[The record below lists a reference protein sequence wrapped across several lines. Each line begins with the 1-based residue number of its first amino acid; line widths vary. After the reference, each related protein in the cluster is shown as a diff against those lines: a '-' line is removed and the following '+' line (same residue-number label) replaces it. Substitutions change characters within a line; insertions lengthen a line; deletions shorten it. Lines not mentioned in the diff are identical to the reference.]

1 MSPVFFFV
9 LAMFLLAS
17 AVIAS
22 GVDRRFALWL
32 LSVAGNEP
40 RRVLLAL
47 MVGSAAVSTVMSD
60 LVACA
65 LFATVGAGV
74 LDRAGVRPGS
84 SFGRAVMLGIPIAC
98 FIGGVAT
105 PAGSSVNILGIH
117 FIQEYG
123 NIRVPFLSW
132 TVIGVPM
139 VIGLLPVAW
148 WAVLRSNPPEI
159 AAVGDAAAVNQE
171 RTALGPLRSSEKKIL
186 ALFALLIALWTA
198 GTWIEQ
204 LEVPVV
210 ALAGA
215 MVLFFPGV
223 ELLTWRQAQEGVGW
237 EALLMI
243 GGVTSLG
250 AVSVV
255 TGLAQWLVHAA
266 LGGLAGWSPVWLIA
280 AVSAFTVVVHL
291 AIPIAP
297 VINSVLIP
305 PIVLLALDA
314 GRNPALYAVP
324 VAFTASCAF
333 LLPLDAVS
341 LLTYSRGYYRMLDMV
356 RPGVL
361 VSVAWVILMTAL
373 LLLLGPAL
381 GFL

>member
-1 MSPVFFFV
+1 
-9 LAMFLLAS
+9 
-17 AVIAS
+17 
-22 GVDRRFALWL
+22 
-32 LSVAGNEP
+32 
-40 RRVLLAL
+40 
-47 MVGSAAVSTVMSD
+47 
-60 LVACA
+60 
-65 LFATVGAGV
+65 
-74 LDRAGVRPGS
+74 
-84 SFGRAVMLGIPIAC
+84 
-98 FIGGVAT
+98 
-105 PAGSSVNILGIH
+105 
-117 FIQEYG
+117 
-123 NIRVPFLSW
+123 
-132 TVIGVPM
+132 
-139 VIGLLPVAW
+139 
-148 WAVLRSNPPEI
+148 
-159 AAVGDAAAVNQE
+159 
-171 RTALGPLRSSEKKIL
+171 
-186 ALFALLIALWTA
+186 
-198 GTWIEQ
+198 
-204 LEVPVV
+204 
-210 ALAGA
+210 
-215 MVLFFPGV
+215 V
-223 ELLTWRQAQEGVGW
+223 ELLTWREAQEGVGW

-250 AVSVV
+250 AVSVE
-255 TGLAQWLVHAA
+255 TGLAQWLVQAA
-266 LGGLAGWSPVWLIA
+266 LGGLAGWSPLWLIA